1 LPCVVGLRFIFPMY
15 NFRRQFAELSWSYAL
30 SFLQFMKNSCTSND
44 QKGLALHAVYWTG
57 SSAVY
62 TELIVDIYI
71 PSSCT
76 RHLEIKY
83 GG

>member
-1 LPCVVGLRFIFPMY
+1 
-15 NFRRQFAELSWSYAL
+15 
-30 SFLQFMKNSCTSND
+30 MKNSFTSND
-44 QKGLALHAVYWTG
+44 QSGLALHVVYCTG
-57 SSAVY
+57 SSVVY

-76 RHLEIKY
+76 RHLGIKY